1 MKVAIL
7 GSGEVGQTL
16 GAGFLKHGHQ
26 VMMGTRDPKKEEV
39 AKWVAETPVMAIAQ
53 LRYACWTYCS
63 VRRDLRVRA
72 AARTLGN
79 SECAGKLAAVRPAF
93 DPVDS
98 SERLQLSFDAVEQR
112 SDARSIAVDPQQHA
126 FAVIE
131 NFAGK
136 PQFARNAPN
145 GGPKA
150 DALHAAAY
158 TEFKRL
164 RLLRNKGHHVTG
176 GCAAVT
182 CC

>member
-1 MKVAIL
+1 
-7 GSGEVGQTL
+7 
-16 GAGFLKHGHQ
+16 
-26 VMMGTRDPKKEEV
+26 
-39 AKWVAETPVMAIAQ
+39 
-53 LRYACWTYCS
+53 
-63 VRRDLRVRA
+63 VRA

-98 SERLQLSFDAVEQR
+98 SERRQLAFDAFEQR

-131 NFAGK
+131 NFASK

-158 TEFKRL
+158 TEFKRS

>member
-1 MKVAIL
+1 M
-7 GSGEVGQTL
+7 
-16 GAGFLKHGHQ
+16 GA
-26 VMMGTRDPKKEEV
+26 VCE
-39 AKWVAETPVMAIAQ
+39 WVAETPVMAIAQ

-98 SERLQLSFDAVEQR
+98 SERWQLSFDAVEQR

-158 TEFKRL
+158 AEFERL
-164 RLLRNKGHHVTG
+164 RLLRNGGHHVTSG
-176 GCAAVT
+176 LLRGHMLLILM
-182 CC
+182 